1 MSTVIFFCRALPI
14 IQSISNIKQWHFF
27 CTFKS
32 TFVISE
38 SFKTNKGN
46 FCYNKIIFVL
56 PFEALAGVCSRGQVT
71 WLRSL
76 LDWICQSKWDQI
88 CPSRG
93 FACWAVCNESF
104 WSLQIK
110 EQSYMYIPSTLN
122 IDLILW
128 HTQLIVCAENVKSWF
143 RSWVFPF
150 TFQAYILPHT
160 WNCMCVS
167 LSIKRSIFQTF
178 WRIHTLMLIYDSR
191 PYFWLKIIK
200 ILKIESHSFWHIIC
214 D

>member
-1 MSTVIFFCRALPI
+1 MGQVCLEVYLHCPKNVSRTLLELFYPVHVIDKMSTVIFFCRALPI

-160 WNCMCVS
+160 LNCMCVS
-167 LSIKRSIFQTF
+167 LFKFHI
-178 WRIHTLMLIYDSR
+178 W
-191 PYFWLKIIK
+191 
-200 ILKIESHSFWHIIC
+200 ILEQF
-214 D
+214 

>member
-1 MSTVIFFCRALPI
+1 MGQVCLEVYLHCPKNVSRTLLELFYPVHVIDKMSTVIFFCRALPI

-88 CPSRG
+88 CPLRG
-93 FACWAVCNESF
+93 SACWAVCNESF
-104 WSLQIK
+104 WSLQIQNWIIFDRVV
-110 EQSYMYIPSTLN
+110 EINVLQRLG
-122 IDLILW
+122 IL
-128 HTQLIVCAENVKSWF
+128 
-143 RSWVFPF
+143 
-150 TFQAYILPHT
+150 
-160 WNCMCVS
+160 
-167 LSIKRSIFQTF
+167 IKRIGSIAVSNFSSDGYFDF
-178 WRIHTLMLIYDSR
+178 WDIIWSWLNLTASSQVIWLI
-191 PYFWLKIIK
+191 FWYHYIQ
-200 ILKIESHSFWHIIC
+200 
-214 D
+214 